1 MPMLTVLAVTGMDT
15 LELVRRLQHCD
26 LDQATLDELRIMA
39 DRHCSECP
47 FMLGDQLPVAGRS
60 WLRRVVSFRGQR
72 LTLSQHREVLT
83 LAAWIALLIAC
94 VEYDSGDRQ
103 AAETTRRAALWP
115 SSSPR
120 KS

>member
-1 MPMLTVLAVTGMDT
+1 VS
-15 LELVRRLQHCD
+15 RLQHCD

-39 DRHCSECP
+39 DRLCSECP
-47 FMLGDQLPVAGRS
+47 FMPGDQLPVEGRS

-103 AAETTRRAALWP
+103 AAKTTRRAALWP